1 MSQDLKYI
9 KQCLESCEEVDSPYE
24 LTKNCYVQYITLND
38 HEEYFFKGG
47 DYQKMGDNRII
58 LKKNNKIINV
68 PLEYLDKEGNVLYK
82 TRLFMKKSELETS
95 SEKELRK
102 IIKSQQRIIEKL
114 TEQLKKK

>member
-9 KQCLESCEEVDSPYE
+9 KQCLESCEEIDSPYE
-24 LTKNCYVQYITLND
+24 LTKNCDVQYITLKD
-38 HEEYFFKGG
+38 HEEYFFEGG
-47 DYQKMGDNRII
+47 SYQKMGDNRII
-58 LKKNNKIINV
+58 LKKNNQIINV
-68 PLEYLDKEGNVLYK
+68 PLEYLDKEGHVLYK
-82 TRLFMKKSELETS
+82 TRLFMKKPELETS